1 MSSIH
6 VVAKGD
12 TLSGI
17 AKKFGSTVK
26 ELKTINHITNPN
38 RLKIGQEIQLK
49 KESVLA
55 VQLLVLDKD
64 RNPIPDLHYFMEYAG
79 KQVKGLTSVGGLSK
93 PILTDT
99 PNDLVRIL
107 IRRFDGSLKEI
118 GSVVS
123 GYGNKLVTLISPS
136 IKVNAKTE
144 KHPDMP
150 KGHLPNK
157 SEKPKP
163 IHKPHA
169 KKTPTVDKKDLGPK
183 VTPTITTDGKPLA
196 KVEGD
201 IPDLRFLGA
210 YVGGE
215 VTKEDIEAAAKELEC
230 ESGLIYAIAR
240 QESAHS
246 SFIKIGNNVVPTILY
261 ERHWF
266 RKLTK
271 PNKSSPSPYEDIYPD
286 ICGSAYHQVKRG
298 AKDKVTRLR
307 SVIDTKTGKEANVD
321 DIYGSAGLPQYKR
334 LVKAYQLDKSAA
346 LQACS
351 WGKFQIMGFNY
362 KSSGYSNV
370 FEFVKAMSSGDPAHI
385 KAFLKFAKSNKTLLD
400 GLQNKDYIKIAEGH
414 NGASWKTINP
424 HYASNLENFYKEYK

>member
-17 AKKFGSTVK
+17 AKRFGTTAT

-49 KESVLA
+49 KENVLG
-55 VQLLVLDKD
+55 VQLLILDKD

-99 PNDLVRIL
+99 PEDLVRIL

-150 KGHLPNK
+150 KGHLPYK

-163 IHKPHA
+163 IHKHDA
-169 KKTPTVDKKDLGPK
+169 NKTATTDKKDLGPK
-183 VTPTITTDGKPLA
+183 TTPTSTPDGKPLTQ
-196 KVEGD
+196 VEGD
-201 IPDLRFLGA
+201 ILDLDFI
-210 YVGGE
+210 GGYTGE
-215 VTKEDIEAAAKELEC
+215 SLTEEDYNAAAKEIGCEVEVIKAIERV
-230 ESGLIYAIAR
+230 ESGGKTGFDSKNR
-240 QESAHS
+240 P
-246 SFIKIGNNVVPTILY
+246 VILY
-261 ERHWF
+261 ERHIF
-266 RKLTK
+266 SRNSKH
-271 PNKSSPSPYEDIYPD
+271 SFDEAYPD
-286 ICGSAYHQVKRG
+286 ISLKKGYKLKKKGDDVSADQQALNYYAAGS
-298 AKDKVTRLR
+298 D
-307 SVIDTKTGKEANVD
+307 AN
-321 DIYGSAGLPQYKR
+321 YKR
-334 LVKAYQLDKSAA
+334 LAKAYQLNNEAA
-346 LQACS
+346 LKACS
-351 WGKFQIMGFNY
+351 WGKFQVLGENY
-362 KSSGYSNV
+362 KDIGFSSVKEMVSDIAKGPKGHLKSFIGYIKSKKLQ
-370 FEFVKAMSSGDPAHI
+370 KAMQEKEWG
-385 KAFLKFAKSNKTLLD
+385 
-400 GLQNKDYIKIAEGH
+400 KIAAGY
-414 NGASWKTINP
+414 NGKGYKTF
-424 HYASNLENFYKEYK
+424 HYDTRIEHEYEKLKG